1 MKFGLKD
8 KDMLKIQN
16 HIIRDYIVEEEGV
29 VIPII
34 IKKCLI
40 ERSEDTLENYQKKEI
55 SVVNY
60 MIFGGSCVKQSNF
73 HFKTEL

>member
-55 SVVNY
+55 
-60 MIFGGSCVKQSNF
+60 
-73 HFKTEL
+73 